1 MFLADFMAV
10 KGMFGLFVIDF
21 MAVKGLF
28 GLCLTGFMDLFMAC
42 LWMILCAD
50 L

>member
-1 MFLADFMAV
+1 MA
-10 KGMFGLFVIDF
+10 DF

-28 GLCLTGFMDLFMAC
+28 GLFVASSIVVKGLFGLCLTDFMAVFKAC
-42 LWMILCAD
+42 LWLVLWAD

>member
-1 MFLADFMAV
+1 MADFMAV
-10 KGMFGLFVIDF
+10 KGMFGLFVINF

-28 GLCLTGFMDLFMAC
+28 GLCLTGFMALFMAC
-42 LWMILCAD
+42 LWMILWAD

>member
-1 MFLADFMAV
+1 MADFMAV

-21 MAVKGLF
+21 MVFKGLF
-28 GLCLTGFMDLFMAC
+28 GLCLIGFMALFMAC
-42 LWMILCAD
+42 LWMILWAD